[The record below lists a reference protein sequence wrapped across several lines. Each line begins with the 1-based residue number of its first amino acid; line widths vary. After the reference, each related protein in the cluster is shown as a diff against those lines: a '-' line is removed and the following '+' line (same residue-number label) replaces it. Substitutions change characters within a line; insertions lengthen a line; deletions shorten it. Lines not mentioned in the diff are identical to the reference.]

1 MVSALGRL
9 RQKDQGGVG
18 MGGGTGPA
26 LQKYSIREA
35 KHPSTRV
42 FSLAI

>member
-18 MGGGTGPA
+18 MGGVGPA

-35 KHPSTRV
+35 NHPSTRV